1 MSITK
6 RISAFYDLG
15 QLFLYATN
23 RQLNKQIDNSK
34 FEAIKDTLL
43 AKLEWAEI
51 KNPWFTQDNLQL
63 CLAQWG
69 ETLTREN
76 LENWSKDLIPPKNP
90 KNIGIIMA
98 GNIPL
103 VEIGRASCRESV

>member
-43 AKLEWAEI
+43 AQLNGLKLKI
-51 KNPWFTQDNLQL
+51 HGSLGQFGLV
-63 CLAQWG
+63 LAQWG
-69 ETLTREN
+69 ET
-76 LENWSKDLIPPKNP
+76 
-90 KNIGIIMA
+90 
-98 GNIPL
+98 
-103 VEIGRASCRESV
+103 